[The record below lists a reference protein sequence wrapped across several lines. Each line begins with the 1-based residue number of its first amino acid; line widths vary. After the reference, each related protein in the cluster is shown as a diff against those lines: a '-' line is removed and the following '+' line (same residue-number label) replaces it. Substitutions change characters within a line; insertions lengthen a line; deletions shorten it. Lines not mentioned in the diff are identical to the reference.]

1 MMKHPPHPGRMLAED
16 LEALGVSVAD
26 AAGGIGVT
34 RQTLHRVIAGTS
46 AITPEMALR
55 LEKALGSTAEA
66 WLALQRAYD
75 LAEARRHPPRNI
87 RRIKAA

>member
-1 MMKHPPHPGRMLAED
+1 VAREFSALSPKYATEICAER
-16 LEALGVSVAD
+16 
-26 AAGGIGVT
+26 IGVT